1 MEIINKLTIDTNILG
16 QLLNP
21 NPTKFTELKSWFR
34 VVLMSD
40 TEIFLPGIVDYE
52 MRRSLE
58 LQRLKDPNYRGV
70 ERLNRFLQSVRYLPI
85 TMTDLNLAATL
96 WADARR
102 RGQKTEQDHDLGGD
116 PILAAQVR
124 SLFSPW
130 ANVVLVTENR
140 KHLTRYGIDARSFQE
155 ILFPE
160 MKS

>member
-1 MEIINKLTIDTNILG
+1 VLLSSNFFKIRTAVLPIYQFSQTEYAFPLSIL
-16 QLLNP
+16 
-21 NPTKFTELKSWFR
+21 
-34 VVLMSD
+34 
-40 TEIFLPGIVDYE
+40 IF
-52 MRRSLE
+52 
-58 LQRLKDPNYRGV
+58 

-102 RGQKTEQDHDLGGD
+102 RGQKTEDDRDLGGD

-155 ILFPE
+155 IGFPE
-160 MKS
+160 MES

>member
-70 ERLNRFLQSVRYLPI
+70 ERLNRFL
-85 TMTDLNLAATL
+85 
-96 WADARR
+96 
-102 RGQKTEQDHDLGGD
+102 
-116 PILAAQVR
+116 
-124 SLFSPW
+124 
-130 ANVVLVTENR
+130 
-140 KHLTRYGIDARSFQE
+140 
-155 ILFPE
+155 
-160 MKS
+160 

>member
-1 MEIINKLTIDTNILG
+1 MKVINKLVLDTNILG

-21 NPTKFTELKSWFR
+21 SETKFAELKAW
-34 VVLMSD
+34 VEAVKISD
-40 TEIFLPGIVDYE
+40 TELYLPGIIDYE

-58 LQRLKDPNYRGV
+58 LQRLKNPNYKGI

-85 TMTDLNLAATL
+85 TTTDLNLAATL

-102 RGQKTEQDHDLGGD
+102 RGQKTEPDHDLGGD

-155 ILFPE
+155 VEFPGIG
-160 MKS
+160 S

>member
-1 MEIINKLTIDTNILG
+1 MKIINKLALDTNILG

-21 NPTKFTELKSWFR
+21 SPTKFTELKVWFR
-34 VVLMSD
+34 AILLSD
-40 TEIFLPGIVDYE
+40 AEVFLPGIVDYE

-85 TMTDLNLAATL
+85 TITDLNLAATL
-96 WADARR
+96 WAEARY
-102 RGQKTEQDHDLGGD
+102 RGQKTEPDRDLGGD

-130 ANVVLVTENR
+130 VNVVLVTENR

-155 ILFPE
+155 ILFPGME
-160 MKS
+160 S

>member
-1 MEIINKLTIDTNILG
+1 
-16 QLLNP
+16 
-21 NPTKFTELKSWFR
+21 
-34 VVLMSD
+34 MSD
-40 TEIFLPGIVDYE
+40 NEVFLPGIIDYE

-58 LQRLKDPNYRGV
+58 LQRLKDPNYKGV

-85 TMTDLNLAATL
+85 TMADLNLAATL

-102 RGQKTEQDHDLGGD
+102 RGQKTEDDHDLGGD

-140 KHLTRYGIDARSFQE
+140 KHLTRYGIDARSFRD
-155 ILFPE
+155 
-160 MKS
+160 S